1 MHLLVREPFT
11 MEGFYRRSL
20 LALCLTAWLPLSAQ
34 QPPQANALPAH
45 PFFIK
50 NTWIIG
56 GAGPWDY
63 LTMDSKAERLYIAHG
78 PVVQVVDVKSGTVAG
93 QIGGLHEAHAIV
105 LDEGGEFGYVSDGPA
120 NAVKVFDPR
129 TFEIVGTIAT
139 GPMPRALVLDAQSG
153 LMFAICTDPIVESQP
168 PATDPSQRP
177 GQQNT
182 ARPAAPREIKT
193 SISVID
199 VTARRR
205 LGQILMPG
213 KLGFAQSDGNGQIF
227 ALLVDRDQVVRLDAS
242 AIAALLHAQPAGAAS
257 NPPPVADGTPSSA
270 GAEAQNSAKQQP
282 GTTILDWSHE
292 RQEPA
297 AAQDAMRFFP
307 LGSACHDPLSLAVD
321 GTHQRIFAACNNMKL
336 MVLNAGSGEVVTS
349 LAIGPGADAV
359 GFDAG
364 RGLIYTA
371 NGDAQGTLTIIHQ
384 DVTDTYSEIQNL
396 ATRRRA
402 RTLAVDPET
411 GQVYLVTDFMGV
423 DLAHQGG
430 IGGLRSAPVAGSF
443 QVLVIGP

>member
-93 QIGGLHEAHAIV
+93 QISGLHEAHAIV

-129 TFEIVGTIAT
+129 TFEVVGTIAT

-177 GQQNT
+177 AQQNT

-257 NPPPVADGTPSSA
+257 SPPPVADGTASSA
-270 GAEAQNSAKQQP
+270 GAQTQSSANKQP

-297 AAQDAMRFFP
+297 AAQDAMRFLP

-321 GTHQRIFAACNNMKL
+321 GAHQRIFAACDNMKL

>member
-1 MHLLVREPFT
+1 
-11 MEGFYRRSL
+11 
-20 LALCLTAWLPLSAQ
+20 
-34 QPPQANALPAH
+34 
-45 PFFIK
+45 
-50 NTWIIG
+50 
-56 GAGPWDY
+56 
-63 LTMDSKAERLYIAHG
+63 
-78 PVVQVVDVKSGTVAG
+78 
-93 QIGGLHEAHAIV
+93 
-105 LDEGGEFGYVSDGPA
+105 
-120 NAVKVFDPR
+120 
-129 TFEIVGTIAT
+129 
-139 GPMPRALVLDAQSG
+139 
-153 LMFAICTDPIVESQP
+153 
-168 PATDPSQRP
+168 
-177 GQQNT
+177 
-182 ARPAAPREIKT
+182 
-193 SISVID
+193 
-199 VTARRR
+199 
-205 LGQILMPG
+205 
-213 KLGFAQSDGNGQIF
+213 
-227 ALLVDRDQVVRLDAS
+227 
-242 AIAALLHAQPAGAAS
+242 
-257 NPPPVADGTPSSA
+257 
-270 GAEAQNSAKQQP
+270 
-282 GTTILDWSHE
+282 
-292 RQEPA
+292 
-297 AAQDAMRFFP
+297 MRFFP

-321 GTHQRIFAACNNMKL
+321 GTHQRIFAACDNMKL

>member
-1 MHLLVREPFT
+1 
-11 MEGFYRRSL
+11 MERFYARCL
-20 LALCLTAWLPLSAQ
+20 LALCLTAWLPLWAQ
-34 QPPQANALPAH
+34 QPPQATELPAN

-50 NTWIIG
+50 SAWIIG
-56 GAGPWDY
+56 GTGPWDY
-63 LTMDSKAERLYIAHG
+63 LTMDPKAERLYIAHG
-78 PVVQVVDVKSGTVAG
+78 PVVQVVDVKTGTVVG

-105 LDEGGEFGYVSDGPA
+105 LDESGDFGYISDGPA
-120 NAVKVFDPR
+120 NAVKVFDRR
-129 TFEIVGTIAT
+129 TFEIVSTIAT
-139 GPMPRALVLDAQSG
+139 GPSPRALVLDAQSG
-153 LMFAICTDPIVESQP
+153 LMFAICTDPIVEGQQ

-177 GQQNT
+177 AQQNA
-182 ARPAAPREIKT
+182 ARPGTPREIKT

-199 VTARRR
+199 VAARRR

-227 ALLVDRDQVVRLDAS
+227 ALLVDRDQVARLDAS
-242 AIAALLHAQPAGAAS
+242 AIAALLHAQPGGAAS
-257 NPPPVADGTPSSA
+257 SPLPANDGVPSST
-270 GAEAQNSAKQQP
+270 GSGTQNSAKQEP
-282 GTTILDWSHE
+282 DATILDWSHE
-292 RQEPA
+292 RQQPA
-297 AAQDAMRFFP
+297 TAQDAMRFFP

-321 GTHQRIFAACNNMKL
+321 GVHQRIFAACNNMTL

-384 DVTDTYSEIQNL
+384 DVTDTYAEIQNL
-396 ATRRRA
+396 ATRQRA

-411 GQVYLVTDFMGV
+411 GLVYLVTDSMGV

-430 IGGLRSAPVAGSF
+430 IGGLRAAPVSGSF